1 MVLKVSINLPGNAVI
16 TLEASEPQLF
26 QQVVSLTLKEL
37 PKDLMQMQLLGT
49 TQSESAEN
57 GKKVTH
63 EPMSAIAQIAKESA
77 PGPVSESD
85 APSMD
90 TDSKQTF
97 ARFCEEMSPLGDMRR
112 VIVAAEGARR
122 FLGIQGVSEKEL
134 GTLFD
139 LAGWRKP
146 AGFLQ
151 TLRNAARS
159 KFRWIERFPDCP
171 GYYAVT
177 PIGLDKVV
185 GTGET

>member
-1 MVLKVSINLPGNAVI
+1 MVLKVSINLPGNTVI
-16 TLEASEPQLF
+16 TLEASEPELF
-26 QQVVSLTLKEL
+26 KEVVSLTLKEL
-37 PKDLMQMQLLGT
+37 PRDLMQMQMTGT
-49 TQSESAEN
+49 TQDKSADN

-63 EPMSAIAQIAKESA
+63 EPMSAIAQIAQESA
-77 PGPVSESD
+77 AGPVSESD
-85 APSMD
+85 TSSMD
-90 TDSKQTF
+90 TGGEEAF
-97 ARFCEEMSPLGDMRR
+97 AEFCGEISPLGDMRR

-122 FLGIQGVSEKEL
+122 FLGIEGVSEKEL
-134 GTLFD
+134 RNLFD

-159 KFRWIERFPDCP
+159 KFRWIERVPDRP

-185 GTGET
+185 GSEA